1 MRYKDRGSIGEP
13 EQRRSRGWE
22 AEPGSRRGPRSE
34 DHRPHG
40 HRGGG
45 REGRRGGPAGPGAPF
60 GRGRGRA
67 QRGDVR
73 TAILLLLAD
82 QPMADGVLI
91 VAGPTG
97 GRINTGIG
105 IFEAPDEE
113 TARRIIGEDPVAR
126 GGFATPELR
135 PYQVGFLRGR
145 Q

>member
-1 MRYKDRGSIGEP
+1 
-13 EQRRSRGWE
+13 
-22 AEPGSRRGPRSE
+22 
-34 DHRPHG
+34 
-40 HRGGG
+40 
-45 REGRRGGPAGPGAPF
+45 
-60 GRGRGRA
+60 
-67 QRGDVR
+67 
-73 TAILLLLAD
+73 
-82 QPMADGVLI
+82 MADGVLI

-113 TARRIIGEDPVAR
+113 SARRIIAEDPVAR